1 MMGNRSKRKRSRK
14 LLKRISRYSGYWHL
28 ICTPGDE
35 HMNMVTARNII
46 KCLAKNGLHEYIFVF
61 LTVHREEEF
70 IKNMLSFI
78 SLDLLLEELRHKNL
92 DGIVRMLDEHL
103 R

>member
-1 MMGNRSKRKRSRK
+1 MKW
-14 LLKRISRYSGYWHL
+14 ISRYSGYWQL

-46 KCLAKNGLHEYIFVF
+46 RCLSRNGLYEYIFVF
-61 LTVHREEEF
+61 LTVHREQEF
-70 IKNMLSFI
+70 VKNMLSFI
-78 SLDLLLEELRHKNL
+78 SLDLLLEELKSKSM
-92 DGIVRMLDEHL
+92 DEIVRMLDEHL

>member
-14 LLKRISRYSGYWHL
+14 LLKWISRYSGYWHL

-78 SLDLLLEELRHKNL
+78 SLDLLLQELKHKDMDEL
-92 DGIVRMLDEHL
+92 VRMFDEHL

>member
-1 MMGNRSKRKRSRK
+1 MLGNRKGRKRSRK
-14 LLKRISRYSGYWHL
+14 LLKWISRYSGYWHL

-35 HMNMVTARNII
+35 HMNLVTARNII
-46 KCLAKNGLHEYIFVF
+46 KCLARNGLYEYIFVF

-78 SLDLLLEELRHKNL
+78 SLDLLLEELKHKSMDEL
-92 DGIVRMLDEHL
+92 VSMLDEHL

>member
-14 LLKRISRYSGYWHL
+14 LLKWISRYSGYWHL

-46 KCLAKNGLHEYIFVF
+46 KCLARNGLHEYIFVF

-70 IKNMLSFI
+70 IKNMLSFV
-78 SLDLLLEELRHKNL
+78 SLDLLLEELKHKDMDEL
-92 DGIVRMLDEHL
+92 VRMLDEHL

>member
-1 MMGNRSKRKRSRK
+1 MIGNRKGRRSRK
-14 LLKRISRYSGYWHL
+14 LLKWISRYSGYWHL

-46 KCLAKNGLHEYIFVF
+46 KCLAKHGLYEVIFLF
-61 LTVHREEEF
+61 LSVHREEEF
-70 IKNMLSFI
+70 VKNMLSYV
-78 SLDLLLEELRHKNL
+78 SLDLMLKEIQHNGM
-92 DGIVRMLDEHL
+92 DGILRMLDEHL